1 MAAANWELMLRLA
14 RAGMGDL
21 PAVSRVQAQQIV
33 ADLRVLAREAETLA
47 IDYSELGV
55 SGAKRVAV
63 LDRSSW
69 LQAAVDMAATVVG
82 RLELAK
88 AVPGVATSAAA
99 GVMLGRVSRNILGQF
114 DPFTEQPTLY
124 LVAPNLVQLERQGRL
139 PAAQLRRYVA
149 VHEQTHALQT
159 RAAPW
164 LTDYLLQRFAVVAAD
179 EPRLLEG
186 LQGVASGRGL
196 SALWTSPSAAAA
208 VDELVAAMTFL
219 EGHAEFVADRVGK
232 DKFSAMQ
239 RIRRVLAGPERPN
252 LLARLIPGADKQT
265 QYRAGREFCERV
277 FARAGMSALNQA
289 FAASSQL
296 PSATEIADPG
306 AWLERI
312 DGTA

>member
-1 MAAANWELMLRLA
+1 MRLLMAAANWELMLRLA
-14 RAGMGDL
+14 QAGMGDL

-33 ADLRVLAREAETLA
+33 ADLRVRAREAEALA

-63 LDRSSW
+63 LDRASW

-88 AVPGVATSAAA
+88 AVPGAATSAAA
-99 GVMLGRVSRNILGQF
+99 GVVLGRVSRNILGQF

-124 LVAPNLVQLERQGRL
+124 LLAPNLVQLERQGRL
-139 PAAQLRRYVA
+139 PAAQLRLYVA

-186 LQGVASGRGL
+186 
-196 SALWTSPSAAAA
+196 
-208 VDELVAAMTFL
+208 
-219 EGHAEFVADRVGK
+219 
-232 DKFSAMQ
+232 
-239 RIRRVLAGPERPN
+239 
-252 LLARLIPGADKQT
+252 
-265 QYRAGREFCERV
+265 
-277 FARAGMSALNQA
+277 
-289 FAASSQL
+289 
-296 PSATEIADPG
+296 
-306 AWLERI
+306 
-312 DGTA
+312 